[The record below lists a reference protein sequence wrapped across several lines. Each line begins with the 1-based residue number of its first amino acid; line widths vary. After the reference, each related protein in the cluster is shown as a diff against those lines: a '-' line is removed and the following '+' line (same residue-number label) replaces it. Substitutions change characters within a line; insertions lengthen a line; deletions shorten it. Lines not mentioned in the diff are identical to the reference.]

1 MDLQALILDYIFTER
16 AGVIAFLATFTY
28 FIFQQNKTLS
38 TIEKELVS
46 LRDKVNRLVNR
57 TDDTT
62 SDISSL
68 SSRISNLS
76 GAVSDATT
84 VAEGTK
90 KELSMLAEGINSET
104 VFNEAIDE
112 KINRKK
118 NDRKRWWDSPSPNC
132 CRLLFVQ
139 TQSYQGGTAGR
150 KGLHAH
156 CPELK
161 AK

>member
-1 MDLQALILDYIFTER
+1 MDLQVLILDYIFTER
-16 AGVIAFLATFTY
+16 AGVVAFLATIIY

-38 TIEKELVS
+38 TMEKELMS

-104 VFNEAIDE
+104 VFNEAID
-112 KINRKK
+112 
-118 NDRKRWWDSPSPNC
+118 
-132 CRLLFVQ
+132 L
-139 TQSYQGGTAGR
+139 AR
-150 KGLHAH
+150 KGSSADDIVAQTKLSKDQAETIVRFHGS
-156 CPELK
+156 K
-161 AK
+161 G

>member
-1 MDLQALILDYIFTER
+1 MDLQVLILDYIFTER
-16 AGVIAFLATFTY
+16 AGVIAFLATIIY
-28 FIFQQNKTLS
+28 FIFHQNKTLS
-38 TIEKELVS
+38 TMEKELVS
-46 LRDKVNRLVNR
+46 LRDKVNRLLNR

-104 VFNEAIDE
+104 VFNEAID
-112 KINRKK
+112 
-118 NDRKRWWDSPSPNC
+118 
-132 CRLLFVQ
+132 L
-139 TQSYQGGTAGR
+139 AR
-150 KGLHAH
+150 KGSSADDIVAQTKLSKDQAETIVRFHGS
-156 CPELK
+156 K
-161 AK
+161 V

>member
-1 MDLQALILDYIFTER
+1 MDLQVLILDYIFTER
-16 AGVIAFLATFTY
+16 AGVIAFLATTIY

-38 TIEKELVS
+38 TMEKELVS
-46 LRDKVNRLVNR
+46 LRDKVNKLVNR

-104 VFNEAIDE
+104 VFNEAID
-112 KINRKK
+112 
-118 NDRKRWWDSPSPNC
+118 
-132 CRLLFVQ
+132 L
-139 TQSYQGGTAGR
+139 AR
-150 KGLHAH
+150 KGSSADDIVAQTKLSKDQAETIVRFHGS
-156 CPELK
+156 K
-161 AK
+161 V

>member
-1 MDLQALILDYIFTER
+1 MDLQVLILDYIFTER
-16 AGVIAFLATFTY
+16 AGIIAFLATIIY

-38 TIEKELVS
+38 TMEKELVG

-57 TDDTT
+57 TEDTT

-104 VFNEAIDE
+104 VFNEAID
-112 KINRKK
+112 
-118 NDRKRWWDSPSPNC
+118 
-132 CRLLFVQ
+132 L
-139 TQSYQGGTAGR
+139 AR
-150 KGLHAH
+150 KGSSADDIVAQTKLSKDQAETIVRFHGS
-156 CPELK
+156 K
-161 AK
+161 V

>member
-1 MDLQALILDYIFTER
+1 MDLQVLILDYIFTER
-16 AGVIAFLATFTY
+16 DGVIAFLATIIY

-38 TIEKELVS
+38 TMEKELVS
-46 LRDKVNRLVNR
+46 LRDKVSRLVNR
-57 TDDTT
+57 SDDTT

-104 VFNEAIDE
+104 VFNEAID
-112 KINRKK
+112 
-118 NDRKRWWDSPSPNC
+118 
-132 CRLLFVQ
+132 L
-139 TQSYQGGTAGR
+139 AR
-150 KGLHAH
+150 KGSSADDIVAQTKLSKDQAETIVRFHGS
-156 CPELK
+156 K
-161 AK
+161 V

>member
-1 MDLQALILDYIFTER
+1 MDLQVLILDYIFTER
-16 AGVIAFLATFTY
+16 AGVIAFLATSIY

-38 TIEKELVS
+38 TMEKELVS
-46 LRDKVNRLVNR
+46 LRDKVSRLVNR
-57 TDDTT
+57 SDDTT

-104 VFNEAIDE
+104 VFNEAID
-112 KINRKK
+112 
-118 NDRKRWWDSPSPNC
+118 
-132 CRLLFVQ
+132 L
-139 TQSYQGGTAGR
+139 AR
-150 KGLHAH
+150 KGSSADDIVAQTKLSKDQAETIVRFHGS
-156 CPELK
+156 K
-161 AK
+161 V

>member
-1 MDLQALILDYIFTER
+1 MDLQVLILDYIFTER
-16 AGVIAFLATFTY
+16 AGVIALLATTIY
-28 FIFQQNKTLS
+28 FIFQQNKILS
-38 TIEKELVS
+38 TMEKELVS

-104 VFNEAIDE
+104 VFNEAID
-112 KINRKK
+112 
-118 NDRKRWWDSPSPNC
+118 
-132 CRLLFVQ
+132 L
-139 TQSYQGGTAGR
+139 AR
-150 KGLHAH
+150 KGSSADDIVAQTKLSKDQAETIVRFHGS
-156 CPELK
+156 K
-161 AK
+161 V

>member
-1 MDLQALILDYIFTER
+1 MDLQVLILDYIFTER
-16 AGVIAFLATFTY
+16 AGVIAFLATTIY
-28 FIFQQNKTLS
+28 FIFQQNRTLANM
-38 TIEKELVS
+38 EKELVS

-104 VFNEAIDE
+104 VFNEAID
-112 KINRKK
+112 
-118 NDRKRWWDSPSPNC
+118 
-132 CRLLFVQ
+132 L
-139 TQSYQGGTAGR
+139 AR
-150 KGLHAH
+150 KGSSADDIVAQTKLSKDQAETIVRFHGS
-156 CPELK
+156 K
-161 AK
+161 V

>member
-1 MDLQALILDYIFTER
+1 MDLQVLILDYIFTER
-16 AGVIAFLATFTY
+16 AGVIAFLATTIY

-38 TIEKELVS
+38 TMEKELVS

-104 VFNEAIDE
+104 VFNEAID
-112 KINRKK
+112 
-118 NDRKRWWDSPSPNC
+118 
-132 CRLLFVQ
+132 L
-139 TQSYQGGTAGR
+139 AR
-150 KGLHAH
+150 KGSSADDIVAQTNLSKDQAETIVRFHGS
-156 CPELK
+156 K
-161 AK
+161 V